1 MFIDTQRLMRL
12 AVMVCVCVCVLFCR
26 ELSGDCGLDAK
37 LLLEQL
43 LLIRQSLDVLF
54 V

>member
-12 AVMVCVCVCVLFCR
+12 AVMVSVCVLFCR